1 MCLIVGLFVVISL
14 GMGAIEV
21 GLLIQPFLN
30 LGLGYYVARQHNC
43 KFRWADALKIIFAT
57 GTILI
62 ITTMITLASPLVL
75 GLLMGTINALLS
87 VIYIPYRI
95 FQIFPTGGR
104 DKDPSPLEDI
114 KDLIN
119 ERKRGM

>member
-1 MCLIVGLFVVISL
+1 MCLVVSLFVIVSL
-14 GMGAIEV
+14 GLGILEA

-30 LGLGYYVARQHNC
+30 LGLGYYVAKQRNC
-43 KFRWADALKIIFAT
+43 KYRWADALKIIFAT
-57 GTILI
+57 GTILL
-62 ITTMITLASPLVL
+62 ITTMITLSSPLVL

-87 VIYIPYRI
+87 VFYIPYRV
-95 FQIFPTGGR
+95 FQIFPKGGR

-114 KDLIN
+114 KDLID